1 MKIKPCCSNETWES
15 LYEEHF
21 KAKRVKLS
29 KLKKFFETYNLKDE
43 DKANK
48 VLKWFEKQ
56 CKQCDEEKPKKYL

>member
-29 KLKKFFETYNLKDE
+29 KLKKIFETYNLKDE

-48 VLKWFEKQ
+48 VLK
-56 CKQCDEEKPKKYL
+56 